1 QYLTGEEGTEISAD
15 TFSKIT
21 DALNA
26 GVASNKEYQVKF
38 TDATSVYHYV
48 FYFDASSGDLA
59 TLNKGAKY
67 GDPIKV
73 NISAALKW
81 VKNL

>member
-1 QYLTGEEGTEISAD
+1 PLVKGQALSSDDTAALEKAISQYLTGEEGTEISAD

-48 FYFDASSGDLA
+48 FYFDASSGDL
-59 TLNKGAKY
+59 
-67 GDPIKV
+67 
-73 NISAALKW
+73 
-81 VKNL
+81 